1 MIQPYSNATL
11 SLWNRGLVQVEIRVP
26 TSDRPIAYCDGTE
39 QDEAEL
45 ATIAE
50 DEGTDLPVIH
60 KRVLK
65 TGRQIWTVGEAPVAE
80 ASDDRDVD

>member
-1 MIQPYSNATL
+1 MIQRYSNATL
-11 SLWNRGLVQVEIRVP
+11 SLWNRGLLQVEIRVP

-39 QDEAEL
+39 QDEEEL
-45 ATIAE
+45 ARIAE

-65 TGRQIWTVGEAPVAE
+65 TGRQIWTVGEAPE
-80 ASDDRDVD
+80 ETDPDEF